1 MEISESTMTKS
12 IMPLLIS
19 GESSLCPILA
29 AVKCESKRVGGRTSE
44 YAYVTVT
51 NYDRIILYRFNE
63 YSSYVEYYTLDTV
76 MYSDFNDSGKG
87 QYIIEFSFLTEKGT
101 KELYLTFSDEVRGG
115 GFPHQRPNAIYLF
128 ELLKSKM
135 I

>member
-63 YSSYVEYYTLDTV
+63 YSSYVE
-76 MYSDFNDSGKG
+76 
-87 QYIIEFSFLTEKGT
+87 
-101 KELYLTFSDEVRGG
+101 
-115 GFPHQRPNAIYLF
+115 
-128 ELLKSKM
+128 
-135 I
+135 